1 MSTVPTSL
9 MSTIDSDQTTCRNF
23 SPCKVLVASLNQL
36 AILML
41 YIALE
46 PSCHNFL
53 INFMYVTVTID
64 RDALDLEKTLDE
76 YKHPKVQFTAFCAFF
91 EFLKAKLFLKMLL
104 TATKYRTY
112 ISRIQKAVSFFFEKK
127 GFSFDHK
134 LKQKVALSTET

>member
-9 MSTIDSDQTTCRNF
+9 MSTIDSDQTTGRNF

-76 YKHPKVQFTAFCAFF
+76 YKHPKVQFTASCAFF

-104 TATKYRTY
+104 TATKVPNVHFTDPKGR
-112 ISRIQKAVSFFFEKK
+112 KFFF
-127 GFSFDHK
+127 
-134 LKQKVALSTET
+134 

>member
-1 MSTVPTSL
+1 
-9 MSTIDSDQTTCRNF
+9 
-23 SPCKVLVASLNQL
+23 
-36 AILML
+36 ML

-53 INFMYVTVTID
+53 INFMYVTVTIV

-104 TATKYRTY
+104 TATKVPNVHFTDPKGGKFLFLKK
-112 ISRIQKAVSFFFEKK
+112 RIFF
-127 GFSFDHK
+127 
-134 LKQKVALSTET
+134 